1 MDLINYL
8 REILLELFS
17 SFISS
22 LEFAQF
28 LTTLSMV
35 FIWIL
40 IGYLTLK
47 ITRLFMN
54 RTRFFKYKETK
65 EGLTIRRLVTNLI
78 RALFVFWILVMV
90 LAEIGINIV
99 PLLAGAGVL
108 AFAVGFGAQELFT
121 DLISGFFLILEK
133 TFKIGDTVE
142 IGGNDGIVEE
152 IGLRRTKIR
161 SFTGD
166 AVTVNNGDIKKVIN
180 KTVYPG
186 VARIEFNIDFRKDIK
201 LFTSDNFNKFI
212 KEFAN
217 SQENVIDEGSPMI
230 ITDIASG
237 KVTMRVSFTTE
248 VGKRVGVERDFRREL
263 LIYARNN
270 NIDLEVPVVLEHDN
284 IRPSSLE

>member
-180 KTVYPG
+180 ITVYPG

>member
-54 RTRFFKYKETK
+54 RTKFFKYKETK
-65 EGLTIRRLVTNLI
+65 EELTIRRLVTNLI

>member
-22 LEFAQF
+22 LEFTQF